1 MVLVA
6 VMVAQV
12 IGFRLVRRIVTIEV

>member
-1 MVLVA
+1 VLVA